1 MLKIV
6 QPKSTAELDSVRLL
20 IRSFADWARKRYA
33 GEVEFVERYFGH
45 GDFEAELAGLPGK
58 YSPPRGRLLLA
69 LENNRAVGCVALRD
83 LGSGNCEMK
92 RLYVDVAE
100 QGKGVGW
107 ALVASLIAEAK
118 AAGYLKMRLDT
129 GPGQVE
135 AHALYRGMG
144 FHVVAPY
151 YDLPEELAHW
161 LVFMELDLQ
170 RAPS

>member
-1 MLKIV
+1 MN
-6 QPKSTAELDSVRLL
+6 RL
-20 IRSFADWARKRYA
+20 FVVVAD
-33 GEVEFVERYFGH
+33 H
-45 GDFEAELAGLPGK
+45 
-58 YSPPRGRLLLA
+58 
-69 LENNRAVGCVALRD
+69 
-83 LGSGNCEMK
+83 
-92 RLYVDVAE
+92 
-100 QGKGVGW
+100 GKGVGW

-118 AAGYLKMRLDT
+118 AAGYLKIRLDT